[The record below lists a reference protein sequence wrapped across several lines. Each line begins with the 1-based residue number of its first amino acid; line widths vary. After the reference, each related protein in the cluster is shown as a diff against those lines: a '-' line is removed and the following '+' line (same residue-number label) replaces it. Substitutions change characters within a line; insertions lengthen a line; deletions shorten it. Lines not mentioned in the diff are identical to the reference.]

1 MAEWSTEWLTELF
14 TQSLTEWRLA
24 RLTERLTQCFTE
36 WFTEWRTEFGNV
48 ATWDRFL
55 SAFFT
60 HALFGLFAR
69 ARFVRAAWFT
79 ERLTQ

>member
-1 MAEWSTEWLTELF
+1 MTEWI

-36 WFTEWRTEFGNV
+36 WFTEWRTEFANV
-48 ATWDRFL
+48 AAWDRFL

-60 HALFGLFAR
+60 HALFKLFAR
-69 ARFVRAAWFT
+69 AGVVD
-79 ERLTQ
+79 

>member
-1 MAEWSTEWLTELF
+1 M
-14 TQSLTEWRLA
+14 
-24 RLTERLTQCFTE
+24 TERLTQCFTE

-48 ATWDRFL
+48 AAWDRFL

-69 ARFVRAAWFT
+69 ARFVD
-79 ERLTQ
+79 

>member
-1 MAEWSTEWLTELF
+1 MTEWII
-14 TQSLTEWRLA
+14 QSLTEGRLA
-24 RLTERLTQCFTE
+24 RLIARLIQCFAE

-48 ATWDRFL
+48 AAWDRFL

-69 ARFVRAAWFT
+69 ACFVD
-79 ERLTQ
+79 